1 MSTLVMTGIDGANPL
16 GFLAAV
22 GTATTTRRF
31 CADVRLSWKVAE
43 GAWRPVLSGFESHEE
58 RFIELLHDALTKS
71 SPEPFAIDKKLPFP
85 LATFISELQKAQNSC
100 SVGDRRL
107 ADFLC
112 AYGSEAVPNKETFK
126 DSAFRMVRRGDAAG
140 QGLPFYAQ
148 RNRERTDKP
157 ALFRTLFEPW
167 NYTDEGFS
175 LRWDPLD
182 DQRYA
187 LRWHDPS
194 GNRDKHAPTTMLG
207 ANVLAIEALILFPT
221 TPRPG
226 GLATTGFFRSGRQEY
241 FTWPIWELQ
250 LSTDGLRSL
259 LALGDL
265 HREKPDRKA
274 LLARGIVEIYR
285 SERVAPNQWYKNF
298 SPALPA

>member
-1 MSTLVMTGIDGANPL
+1 MTRSLNRPLSRSRSTRSCHFPWRHSFLNYKKPRTAAALVI
-16 GFLAAV
+16 AAWLISCV
-22 GTATTTRRF
+22 LT
-31 CADVRLSWKVAE
+31 VA
-43 GAWRPVLSGFESHEE
+43 R
-58 RFIELLHDALTKS
+58 
-71 SPEPFAIDKKLPFP
+71 PFP
-85 LATFISELQKAQNSC
+85 I
-100 SVGDRRL
+100 RRPSRL
-107 ADFLC
+107 
-112 AYGSEAVPNKETFK
+112 
-126 DSAFRMVRRGDAAG
+126 SAFRMVRSGDAAG

-187 LRWHDPS
+187 LRWHDPG
-194 GNRDKHAPTTMLG
+194 GNRDKHSPTTMLG

-265 HREKPDRKA
+265 YREKPDRKA

-298 SPALPA
+298 SPAIPA